1 MKTTLRL
8 GVIVGATAALW
19 LSGCEKKQQGVTT
32 YGSPHTPGD
41 SRPAAAAPTA
51 TGHVH
56 KAPNGGELVE
66 LGAHQF
72 NLEFRY
78 DAARGMLRAW
88 VLDGHAQEFVRVSMA
103 AFEVQEDNGARRVI
117 TLRAMANELTG
128 ENVGDSSSFE
138 GEAPWLKDI
147 KHFDG
152 VVKAVRVRE
161 VDFRDVKFHFH
172 P

>member
-1 MKTTLRL
+1 M
-8 GVIVGATAALW
+8 VGAAAALL
-19 LSGCEKKQQGVTT
+19 LSGCEKKQQGITT

-41 SRPAAAAPTA
+41 PHRPAAAHAA

-56 KAPNGGELVE
+56 TAPNGGELVE

-72 NLEFRY
+72 NLEFKY

-88 VLDGHAQEFVRVSMA
+88 VLDGHAENFVRVGMA
-103 AFEVQEDNGARRVI
+103 AFEVQEDGGLRRVI
-117 TLRAMANELTG
+117 TLRALANDLTG
-128 ENVGDSSSFE
+128 ENVGDSSFFE
-138 GEAPWLKDI
+138 GEAPWLKEI

-152 VVKAVRVRE
+152 VVKAVRVRDM
-161 VDFRDVKFHFH
+161 DFRDVKFHFH